1 VDRISHEILTYKPY
15 LKNAVLTGTYVV
27 NDPFWWVADDKF
39 FDGGLVSKLG
49 VAHPKTVVIP
59 SKRRFP
65 RTTEMSY
72 RNQMLVDW
80 KEIFDYIGFPAIMK
94 PYDGGGWRNVYK
106 VNNAQEFFKA
116 YEETGTLVMILQECI
131 DFDDYFRCLS
141 IGKDNILPI
150 RYNPRAYFHERYVPG
165 TPDPND
171 PLVARV
177 IRDSRTICHALGYD
191 MNSVEFACKD
201 GVPYAIDFMNPA
213 PDMDSFSVRPEN
225 FEWVVNA
232 MAEMCVRY
240 VREGRKMSMNHP
252 WQQMLKE
259 HRPVEAVIK

>member
-1 VDRISHEILTYKPY
+1 MV
-15 LKNAVLTGTYVV
+15 
-27 NDPFWWVADDKF
+27 
-39 FDGGLVSKLG
+39 
-49 VAHPKTVVIP
+49 
-59 SKRRFP
+59 
-65 RTTEMSY
+65 
-72 RNQMLVDW
+72 
-80 KEIFDYIGFPAIMK
+80 
-94 PYDGGGWRNVYK
+94 
-106 VNNAQEFFKA
+106 
-116 YEETGTLVMILQECI
+116 LQECI
-131 DFDDYFRCLS
+131 EFDDYFRCLA

-213 PDMDSFSVRPEN
+213 PDMDYYSIRPEN

-232 MAEMCVRY
+232 MAEMCIKY
-240 VREGRKMSMNHP
+240 VREGRKMNLSHP
-252 WQQMLKE
+252 WQKMLAE
-259 HRPVEAVIK
+259 HKPVEVAIK